1 MFLPF
6 LPLILASAGL
16 TLFSGELE
24 RTEPW
29 LNLPLAVN
37 LSLIILFSFIL
48 AQMPQWLRQF
58 SKLKRFPEVRKGSYS
73 STKFSRPRILILIG
87 WLALVYGEH
96 LDLRIGHLFNNITEA
111 ESVSFGVLLLLYW
124 LADAVAAIP
133 VYQWNA
139 HGLEEKIK
147 KSVLHLRLQL
157 PVLALIIIQTVWFWI
172 TSKFLLS
179 FTSNW
184 SLIFELLCSLI
195 LMVLVAPVVFVK
207 SWGAKA
213 IENGNDF
220 EEIRKELENSRTPV
234 TAILSWPDSIMPYST
249 AGVIGFV
256 RGFRYLLIS
265 PQLLKSLS
273 ATELRAVTA
282 HEAGHLRKQH
292 LLFYLLAFICL
303 LELFAFAGSANL
315 LLTWTGVLEVS
326 GMLMGVASILS
337 IILFIRFGIGFLS
350 QNFERQ
356 ADCHAFERHGISPIS
371 TALMKVSL
379 LNGINPEQDN
389 WHHYGIQQRIDFLSI
404 CLKKPEMLQKHHR
417 RVFRIKL
424 VCAVLLVGLLGA
436 NYMLSSDTLKIKVLA
451 WKLEQSADNWQLKDA
466 PMLTKMGDLLYFQ
479 DQKTEAELWY
489 RRALEMNPEES
500 HTLNNLAWLLTE
512 KHNNDKKRLRES
524 IELAQKATTLKQA
537 AFIWDT
543 LAEAY
548 LINGKYEAAADAA
561 RQALK
566 LAKAKMGLTGDTN
579 PDYYREKLERITGQ

>member
-16 TLFSGELE
+16 TFFSGELE

-29 LNLPLAVN
+29 LNLPLAVS
-37 LSLIILFSFIL
+37 LSLIILFSFLL
-48 AQMPQWLRQF
+48 AQIPQWLRQF
-58 SKLKRFPEVRKGSYS
+58 SKLKRFSEVRKGSYF
-73 STKFSRPRILILIG
+73 STKFSRPRTLILIG
-87 WLALVYGEH
+87 WLALIYGEH
-96 LDLRIGHLFNNITEA
+96 LDLRIGHLFNNITDS

-213 IENGNDF
+213 IKNGNDF

-379 LNGINPEQDN
+379 LNGINPERDN

-404 CLKKPEMLQKHHR
+404 CLKKPEILQKHHR
-417 RVFRIKL
+417 RVFQIKL

-436 NYMLSSDTLKIKVLA
+436 NYMLSSDILKIKVLA
-451 WKLEQSADNWQLKDA
+451 WKLEQSADIWQLKDA

-489 RRALEMNPEES
+489 RRALEMNPEEP

-524 IELAQKATTLKQA
+524 IELAQKASTLKQA

-566 LAKAKMGLTGDTN
+566 LAKAKIGLTGDTN

>member
-37 LSLIILFSFIL
+37 MSLIILFSFLL

-73 STKFSRPRILILIG
+73 STKFSRPRTLILIG

-566 LAKAKMGLTGDTN
+566 LAKAKVGLTGDTN

>member
-1 MFLPF
+1 M
-6 LPLILASAGL
+6 A
-16 TLFSGELE
+16 
-24 RTEPW
+24 
-29 LNLPLAVN
+29 
-37 LSLIILFSFIL
+37 
-48 AQMPQWLRQF
+48 
-58 SKLKRFPEVRKGSYS
+58 
-73 STKFSRPRILILIG
+73 G

-96 LDLRIGHLFNNITEA
+96 LDLRIGHLFNNITDA

-147 KSVLHLRLQL
+147 KSVLRLQL

-417 RVFRIKL
+417 RVIRIKL
-424 VCAVLLVGLLGA
+424 GCAVLLFGLLGA

-451 WKLEQSADNWQLKDA
+451 WKLEQSADIWQLKDA

-479 DQKTEAELWY
+479 DQKSEAELWY

-524 IELAQKATTLKQA
+524 IELAQKASTLKQA

-548 LINGKYEAAADAA
+548 LINGKYEAASDAA
-561 RQALK
+561 RKALK
-566 LAKAKMGLTGDTN
+566 LAKAKVGLTRDTN
-579 PDYYREKLERITGQ
+579 LDYYRERLERITGQ

>member
-37 LSLIILFSFIL
+37 LSLIILFSFLL

-73 STKFSRPRILILIG
+73 STNFSRPRTLILIG

-96 LDLRIGHLFNNITEA
+96 LDLRIGHLFNNITDA

-404 CLKKPEMLQKHHR
+404 CLKKPEMLQKLHR

-451 WKLEQSADNWQLKDA
+451 WKLEQSADIWQLKDA

-524 IELAQKATTLKQA
+524 IELAQKASILKQA

-566 LAKAKMGLTGDTN
+566 LAKAKVGLTRDIN
-579 PDYYREKLERITGQ
+579 RDYYRERLERITGE

>member
-37 LSLIILFSFIL
+37 MSLIILFSFLL
-48 AQMPQWLRQF
+48 AQMPQWLREF

-73 STKFSRPRILILIG
+73 STKFSRPRTLILID

-111 ESVSFGVLLLLYW
+111 ESVSFGVLLLFYW

-379 LNGINPEQDN
+379 LNGINPEQNN

-424 VCAVLLVGLLGA
+424 VCTVLLVGLLGA

-579 PDYYREKLERITGQ
+579 PDYYRKKLERITGQ

>member
-37 LSLIILFSFIL
+37 MSLIILFSFLL
-48 AQMPQWLRQF
+48 AQMPQWLRQY
-58 SKLKRFPEVRKGSYS
+58 SKFKQFPEVRKGSYS
-73 STKFSRPRILILIG
+73 STKFSRPRTLILIV

-220 EEIRKELENSRTPV
+220 EEIHKELENSRTPV

-249 AGVIGFV
+249 AGIIGFV

-417 RVFRIKL
+417 HVFRIKS
-424 VCAVLLVGLLGA
+424 VCVLLLVGLLGV

-451 WKLEQSADNWQLKDA
+451 WKLEQSVDNWQLKDA

-489 RRALEMNPEES
+489 RRALEMNPEEP

-524 IELAQKATTLKQA
+524 IELAQKASTLKQA

-566 LAKAKMGLTGDTN
+566 LAKVKVGLTRDTN
-579 PDYYREKLERITGQ
+579 LDYYREKLERITGQ

>member
-37 LSLIILFSFIL
+37 MSLIILFSFLL

-58 SKLKRFPEVRKGSYS
+58 SKFKRFPEVRKGSYS
-73 STKFSRPRILILIG
+73 STKFSRPRTLILIV

-524 IELAQKATTLKQA
+524 IELAQKASTLKQA

-566 LAKAKMGLTGDTN
+566 LAKAKIGLTRDTN

>member
-37 LSLIILFSFIL
+37 MSLIILFSFLL

-73 STKFSRPRILILIG
+73 STKFSRPRTLILIV

-220 EEIRKELENSRTPV
+220 EEIHKELENSRTPV

-424 VCAVLLVGLLGA
+424 VCAVLLVGLLGV

-489 RRALEMNPEES
+489 RRALEMNPEEP

-524 IELAQKATTLKQA
+524 IELAQKASTLKQA

-566 LAKAKMGLTGDTN
+566 LAKAKIGLTGDTN

>member
-37 LSLIILFSFIL
+37 LSLIILFSFLL

-58 SKLKRFPEVRKGSYS
+58 SKFKRFPEVRKGSYS
-73 STKFSRPRILILIG
+73 STKFSRPRTLILIG

-111 ESVSFGVLLLLYW
+111 ESVSFGLLLLLYW

-234 TAILSWPDSIMPYST
+234 TAILAWPDSIMPYST
-249 AGVIGFV
+249 AKVVGFV

-303 LELFAFAGSANL
+303 LELFAFAVSANL

-417 RVFRIKL
+417 RVIRIKL
-424 VCAVLLVGLLGA
+424 GCAVLLFGLLGA

-451 WKLEQSADNWQLKDA
+451 WKLEQSADIWQLKDA

-489 RRALEMNPEES
+489 RRALEMNPEEP

-512 KHNNDKKRLRES
+512 KHNNDKKHLRES
-524 IELAQKATTLKQA
+524 LELAQKASTLKQA

-566 LAKAKMGLTGDTN
+566 LAKAKVGLTRDTN
-579 PDYYREKLERITGQ
+579 LDYYREKLERITGQ

>member
-37 LSLIILFSFIL
+37 LSLIIFFSFLL

-73 STKFSRPRILILIG
+73 STKFSRPRTLILIG

-566 LAKAKMGLTGDTN
+566 LAKAKVGLTGDTN

>member
-37 LSLIILFSFIL
+37 LSLIILFSFLL

-73 STKFSRPRILILIG
+73 STKFSRPRTLILIV
-87 WLALVYGEH
+87 WLAFVYGEH
-96 LDLRIGHLFNNITEA
+96 LDLRIGHLFNNITDA

-234 TAILSWPDSIMPYST
+234 TAILSWPDSIMPFST

-424 VCAVLLVGLLGA
+424 GCAVLLFGLLGA

-451 WKLEQSADNWQLKDA
+451 WKLEQSADIWQLKDA

-524 IELAQKATTLKQA
+524 IELAQKASTLKQA

-548 LINGKYEAAADAA
+548 LINGKYEAATDAA

-566 LAKAKMGLTGDTN
+566 LAKAKVGLTRDTN
-579 PDYYREKLERITGQ
+579 LDYYREKLERITGQ

>member
-37 LSLIILFSFIL
+37 LSLIILFSFLL

-479 DQKTEAELWY
+479 DHKTEAELWY
-489 RRALEMNPEES
+489 RRALEMNPEEP

-524 IELAQKATTLKQA
+524 IELAQKASTLKQA

>member
-37 LSLIILFSFIL
+37 LSLIILLSFLL

-73 STKFSRPRILILIG
+73 STKFSRPRTLILIG

-111 ESVSFGVLLLLYW
+111 ESVSFGLLLLLYW

-424 VCAVLLVGLLGA
+424 VCAVLLVGLLGV

-489 RRALEMNPEES
+489 RRALEMNPEEP

-524 IELAQKATTLKQA
+524 IELAQKASTLKRA

-548 LINGKYEAAADAA
+548 LINGKYGAAADAA

>member
-37 LSLIILFSFIL
+37 LSLIILFSFLL

-337 IILFIRFGIGFLS
+337 IILFFRFGIGFLS

-424 VCAVLLVGLLGA
+424 VCTVLLVGLLGA

-479 DQKTEAELWY
+479 DHKTEAELWY
-489 RRALEMNPEES
+489 RRALEMNPEEP

-566 LAKAKMGLTGDTN
+566 LAKAKIGLTGDTN

>member
-16 TLFSGELE
+16 TLFSRELE

-37 LSLIILFSFIL
+37 MSLIILFSFLL

-58 SKLKRFPEVRKGSYS
+58 SKLKQFPEVRKGSYS
-73 STKFSRPRILILIG
+73 STKFSRPRTLILIV
-87 WLALVYGEH
+87 WLAFVYGEH

-220 EEIRKELENSRTPV
+220 EEIHKELENSRTPV

-524 IELAQKATTLKQA
+524 IELAQKASTLKQA

-566 LAKAKMGLTGDTN
+566 LAKAKIGLTGDTN

>member
-37 LSLIILFSFIL
+37 MSLIILFSFLL
-48 AQMPQWLRQF
+48 AQMPQWLRQY
-58 SKLKRFPEVRKGSYS
+58 SKFKQFPEVRKGSYS
-73 STKFSRPRILILIG
+73 STKFSRPRTLILIV

-220 EEIRKELENSRTPV
+220 EEIHKELENSRTPV

-249 AGVIGFV
+249 AGIIGFV

-417 RVFRIKL
+417 RVFRIKS
-424 VCAVLLVGLLGA
+424 VCAVLLVGLLGV

-489 RRALEMNPEES
+489 RRALEINPEEP

-524 IELAQKATTLKQA
+524 IELAQKASILKQA

-566 LAKAKMGLTGDTN
+566 LAKAKVGLTRDTN
-579 PDYYREKLERITGQ
+579 LDYYRERLERITGQ

>member
-37 LSLIILFSFIL
+37 LSLIILFSFLL

-73 STKFSRPRILILIG
+73 STKFSRPRTLILIG

-337 IILFIRFGIGFLS
+337 ILLFIRFGIGFLS

-424 VCAVLLVGLLGA
+424 VCTVLLVGLLGA

-479 DQKTEAELWY
+479 DQETEAELWY
-489 RRALEMNPEES
+489 RRALEMNPEEP

-524 IELAQKATTLKQA
+524 IELAKKASTLKQA

>member
-37 LSLIILFSFIL
+37 LSLIILFSFLL

-58 SKLKRFPEVRKGSYS
+58 SKFKRFPEVRKGSYS
-73 STKFSRPRILILIG
+73 STNFSRTRILILIG

-96 LDLRIGHLFNNITEA
+96 LDLRIGHLFINITDA

-303 LELFAFAGSANL
+303 LELFAFAVSANL

-417 RVFRIKL
+417 RVIRIKL
-424 VCAVLLVGLLGA
+424 GCAVLLFGLLGA

-451 WKLEQSADNWQLKDA
+451 WKLEQSADIWQLKDA

-479 DQKTEAELWY
+479 DQKSEAELWY

-524 IELAQKATTLKQA
+524 IELAQKASILKQA

-566 LAKAKMGLTGDTN
+566 LAKAKVGLTRNTN
-579 PDYYREKLERITGQ
+579 LDYYRERLERITGE

>member
-37 LSLIILFSFIL
+37 MSLIILFSFLL

-58 SKLKRFPEVRKGSYS
+58 SKLKQFPEVRKGSYS
-73 STKFSRPRILILIG
+73 STKFSRPRTLILIG

-524 IELAQKATTLKQA
+524 IELAQKASTLKQA

>member
-37 LSLIILFSFIL
+37 LSLIILFSFLL

-58 SKLKRFPEVRKGSYS
+58 SKFKRFPEVRKGSYS
-73 STKFSRPRILILIG
+73 STKFSRPRTLILIG

-96 LDLRIGHLFNNITEA
+96 LDLRIGHLFNNITDA

-451 WKLEQSADNWQLKDA
+451 WKLEQSADIWQLKDA

-524 IELAQKATTLKQA
+524 IELAQKASTLKQA

-548 LINGKYEAAADAA
+548 LINGKYEAASDAA

-566 LAKAKMGLTGDTN
+566 LAKAKVGLTRDTN
-579 PDYYREKLERITGQ
+579 LDYYRERLERITGE

>member
-37 LSLIILFSFIL
+37 LSLIILLSFLL
-48 AQMPQWLRQF
+48 AQMPQWLWQF

-73 STKFSRPRILILIG
+73 STNFSRPRTLILIG

-96 LDLRIGHLFNNITEA
+96 LDLRIGHLFNNITDA
-111 ESVSFGVLLLLYW
+111 ESVSFGVLLLFYW

-234 TAILSWPDSIMPYST
+234 TAILSWPDSIMPFST

-424 VCAVLLVGLLGA
+424 VCVLVLVGLLGA

-451 WKLEQSADNWQLKDA
+451 WKLEQSADIWQLKDA

-479 DQKTEAELWY
+479 DQKSEAELWY

-524 IELAQKATTLKQA
+524 IELAQKASTLKQA

-548 LINGKYEAAADAA
+548 LINGKYEAATDAA

-566 LAKAKMGLTGDTN
+566 LAKAKVGLTRDTN
-579 PDYYREKLERITGQ
+579 LDYYREKLERITGQ

>member
-37 LSLIILFSFIL
+37 LSLIILFSFLL

-73 STKFSRPRILILIG
+73 STKFSRPRTLILIG

-234 TAILSWPDSIMPYST
+234 TAILSWPDSIMPFST

-489 RRALEMNPEES
+489 RRALEMNPEEP

-512 KHNNDKKRLRES
+512 KHNNDKKRLQES
-524 IELAQKATTLKQA
+524 LELAQKASTLKQA

-548 LINGKYEAAADAA
+548 LINGKYEAATDAA

-566 LAKAKMGLTGDTN
+566 LAKAKVGLTRDTN
-579 PDYYREKLERITGQ
+579 LDYYREKLERITGQ

>member
-37 LSLIILFSFIL
+37 LSLIILLSFLL
-48 AQMPQWLRQF
+48 AQMPQWLWQF

-73 STKFSRPRILILIG
+73 STNFSRPRTLILIG

-96 LDLRIGHLFNNITEA
+96 LDLRIGHLFNNITDA
-111 ESVSFGVLLLLYW
+111 ESVSFGVLLLFYW

-234 TAILSWPDSIMPYST
+234 TAILSWPDSIMPFST

-451 WKLEQSADNWQLKDA
+451 WKLEQSADIWQLKDA

-524 IELAQKATTLKQA
+524 IELAQKASTLKQA

-548 LINGKYEAAADAA
+548 LINGKYEAATDAA

-566 LAKAKMGLTGDTN
+566 LAKAKVGLTRDTN
-579 PDYYREKLERITGQ
+579 LDYYREKLERITGQ

>member
-37 LSLIILFSFIL
+37 LSLIILFSFLL

-73 STKFSRPRILILIG
+73 STKFSRPRTLILIG

-424 VCAVLLVGLLGA
+424 GCAVLLFGLLGA

-451 WKLEQSADNWQLKDA
+451 WKLEQSADIWQLKDA

-566 LAKAKMGLTGDTN
+566 LAKAKVGLTGDTN

>member
-37 LSLIILFSFIL
+37 LSLIILFSFLL

-73 STKFSRPRILILIG
+73 STKFSRPRTLILIG

-417 RVFRIKL
+417 RVFRIKS

-524 IELAQKATTLKQA
+524 LELAQKASTLKQA

-566 LAKAKMGLTGDTN
+566 LAKAKVGLTRDTN
-579 PDYYREKLERITGQ
+579 LDYYREKLERITGQ

>member
-6 LPLILASAGL
+6 LPLIFASAGL
-16 TLFSGELE
+16 TLFSRELE

-37 LSLIILFSFIL
+37 LSLIILFSFLL

-73 STKFSRPRILILIG
+73 STKFSRPRTLILIG

-265 PQLLKSLS
+265 PQLLKSFS

-524 IELAQKATTLKQA
+524 IEFAKKASTLKQA

-566 LAKAKMGLTGDTN
+566 LAKAKVGLTGDPN

>member
-37 LSLIILFSFIL
+37 LSLIILFSFLL

-58 SKLKRFPEVRKGSYS
+58 SKFKQFPEVRKGSYS
-73 STKFSRPRILILIG
+73 STKFSRPRTLILIG

-524 IELAQKATTLKQA
+524 IELAQKASTLKQA

-566 LAKAKMGLTGDTN
+566 LAKAKVGLTGDTN
-579 PDYYREKLERITGQ
+579 PDYYRERLERITAE

>member
-16 TLFSGELE
+16 TLFSRELE

-37 LSLIILFSFIL
+37 MSLIILFSFLL

-58 SKLKRFPEVRKGSYS
+58 SKFKQFPEVRKGSYS
-73 STKFSRPRILILIG
+73 STKFSRPRTLILIV

-417 RVFRIKL
+417 RVFRIKS
-424 VCAVLLVGLLGA
+424 VCVVLLVGLLGV

-451 WKLEQSADNWQLKDA
+451 WKLEQSADIWQLKDA

-489 RRALEMNPEES
+489 RRALEINPEEP

-524 IELAQKATTLKQA
+524 IELAQKASILKQA

-566 LAKAKMGLTGDTN
+566 LAKAKVGLTRNTN
-579 PDYYREKLERITGQ
+579 LDYYRERLERIPGE

>member
-16 TLFSGELE
+16 TLFSRELE

-37 LSLIILFSFIL
+37 MSLIILFSFLL

-58 SKLKRFPEVRKGSYS
+58 SKFKQFPEVRKGSYS
-73 STKFSRPRILILIG
+73 STKFSRPRTLILIV

-417 RVFRIKL
+417 RVFRIKS
-424 VCAVLLVGLLGA
+424 VCVVLLVGLLGV

-451 WKLEQSADNWQLKDA
+451 WKLEQSVDNWQLKDA

-489 RRALEMNPEES
+489 RRALEINPEEP

-524 IELAQKATTLKQA
+524 IELAQKASILKQA

-566 LAKAKMGLTGDTN
+566 LAKAKVGLTRNTN
-579 PDYYREKLERITGQ
+579 LDYYRERLERIPGE

>member
-1 MFLPF
+1 M
-6 LPLILASAGL
+6 I
-16 TLFSGELE
+16 
-24 RTEPW
+24 
-29 LNLPLAVN
+29 V
-37 LSLIILFSFIL
+37 
-48 AQMPQWLRQF
+48 
-58 SKLKRFPEVRKGSYS
+58 
-73 STKFSRPRILILIG
+73 
-87 WLALVYGEH
+87 WLAFVYGEH

-451 WKLEQSADNWQLKDA
+451 WKLEQSADIWQLKDA

>member
-37 LSLIILFSFIL
+37 LSLIILLSFLL
-48 AQMPQWLRQF
+48 AQMPQWLWQF

-73 STKFSRPRILILIG
+73 STKFSRPRTLILIG

-96 LDLRIGHLFNNITEA
+96 LDLRIGHLFNNITDA

-220 EEIRKELENSRTPV
+220 EEIHKELENSRTPV

-451 WKLEQSADNWQLKDA
+451 WKLEQSADIWQLKDA

-524 IELAQKATTLKQA
+524 IELAQKASTLKQA

-566 LAKAKMGLTGDTN
+566 LAKAKVGLTRYTN
-579 PDYYREKLERITGQ
+579 PDYCRERLERIPAE

>member
-37 LSLIILFSFIL
+37 MSLIILFSFLL

-73 STKFSRPRILILIG
+73 STKFSRPRTLILIG

-524 IELAQKATTLKQA
+524 IELAQKASTLKQA

>member
-37 LSLIILFSFIL
+37 LSLIILFSFLL
-48 AQMPQWLRQF
+48 AQIPQWLWQF
-58 SKLKRFPEVRKGSYS
+58 SKFKRFPEVRKGSYS
-73 STKFSRPRILILIG
+73 STNFSRTRILILIG

-96 LDLRIGHLFNNITEA
+96 LDLRIGHLFNNITDA
-111 ESVSFGVLLLLYW
+111 KSVSFCVLLLLYW

-213 IENGNDF
+213 IENGNNF

-303 LELFAFAGSANL
+303 LELFAFAVSANL

-417 RVFRIKL
+417 RVIRIKL
-424 VCAVLLVGLLGA
+424 GCAVLLFGLLGA

-451 WKLEQSADNWQLKDA
+451 WKLEQSADIWQLKDA

-479 DQKTEAELWY
+479 DQKSEAELWY

-524 IELAQKATTLKQA
+524 IELAQKASILKQA

-566 LAKAKMGLTGDTN
+566 LAKAKVGLTRNTN
-579 PDYYREKLERITGQ
+579 LDYYRERLERITGE

>member
-16 TLFSGELE
+16 TLFSRELE

-37 LSLIILFSFIL
+37 LSLIILFSFLL

-58 SKLKRFPEVRKGSYS
+58 SKFKRFPGVRKGSYS
-73 STKFSRPRILILIG
+73 STNFSRPRTLILIG
-87 WLALVYGEH
+87 CLALVYGEH
-96 LDLRIGHLFNNITEA
+96 LDLRIGHLFNNITDA
-111 ESVSFGVLLLLYW
+111 ESVSFGVLLLFYW

-303 LELFAFAGSANL
+303 LELFAFAVSANL

-417 RVFRIKL
+417 RVFQIKL
-424 VCAVLLVGLLGA
+424 VCAVLLVGLLVA

-479 DQKTEAELWY
+479 DQKSEAELWY

-524 IELAQKATTLKQA
+524 IELAQKASILKQA

-566 LAKAKMGLTGDTN
+566 LAKAKVGLTRDTN
-579 PDYYREKLERITGQ
+579 LDYYRERLKRITGE

>member
-37 LSLIILFSFIL
+37 LSLIILLSFLL
-48 AQMPQWLRQF
+48 AQMPQWLWQF

-73 STKFSRPRILILIG
+73 STNFSRPRTLILIG

-96 LDLRIGHLFNNITEA
+96 LDLRIGHLFNNITDA
-111 ESVSFGVLLLLYW
+111 ESVSFGVLLLFYW

-451 WKLEQSADNWQLKDA
+451 WKLEQSADIWQLKDA

-524 IELAQKATTLKQA
+524 IELAQKASTLKQA

-548 LINGKYEAAADAA
+548 LINGKYEAATDAA

-566 LAKAKMGLTGDTN
+566 LAKAKVGLTRDTN
-579 PDYYREKLERITGQ
+579 LDYYREKLERITGQ

>member
-37 LSLIILFSFIL
+37 LSLIILFSFLL

-73 STKFSRPRILILIG
+73 STKFSRPRTLILIG

-96 LDLRIGHLFNNITEA
+96 LDLRIGHLFNNITDA
-111 ESVSFGVLLLLYW
+111 ESVSFGVLLLFYW

-424 VCAVLLVGLLGA
+424 VCVLLLVGLLGA

-489 RRALEMNPEES
+489 RRALEMNPEEP

-524 IELAQKATTLKQA
+524 IELAQKASTLKQA

-566 LAKAKMGLTGDTN
+566 LAKAKVGLTRDTN
-579 PDYYREKLERITGQ
+579 LDYYREKLERITGQ